1 MTFEFFVYFVFC
13 VFCGPKLKVLT
24 SRRKKTTIMELTF
37 HAPDYLPHKPPMTM
51 VDTLAVDNGSK
62 YAIATIRPDNRFLN
76 SDGVLDRTTLPE
88 IVAQALAGYDSLE
101 NNGNIRPGV
110 LAVMKNVVF
119 HGDIFANDTIYIYA
133 DEERPMDN
141 WCIVQFKIYKG
152 NKTELI
158 SEGQLNLCLL

>member
-1 MTFEFFVYFVFC
+1 
-13 VFCGPKLKVLT
+13 
-24 SRRKKTTIMELTF
+24 
-37 HAPDYLPHKPPMTM
+37 MTM
-51 VDTLAVDNGSK
+51 VDSLVIDEGSK
-62 YAIATIRPDNRFLN
+62 YAVATIRPDNRFLN

-101 NNGNIRPGV
+101 NNGSIRPGV

-141 WCIVQFKIYKG
+141 WCIVQFKIYRG
-152 NKTELI
+152 NKTDLI
-158 SEGQLNLCLL
+158 AEGQLNLCLL